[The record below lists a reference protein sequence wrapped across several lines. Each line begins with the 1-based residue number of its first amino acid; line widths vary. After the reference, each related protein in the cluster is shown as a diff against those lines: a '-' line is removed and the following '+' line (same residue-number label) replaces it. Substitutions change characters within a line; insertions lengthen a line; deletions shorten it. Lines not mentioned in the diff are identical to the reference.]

1 MLQVPNF
8 WPQTSRYNPPPANRS
23 PLMDSNM
30 IQAAKKIYLAYTEIH
45 AATMTRPI
53 GVAINPVS
61 YWGKLIFQR
70 KPILLPGEYFIPLEQ
85 IESQIY

>member
-1 MLQVPNF
+1 MLQVPDF
-8 WPQTSRYNPPPANRS
+8 WPRTSYYNPPPLNHS
-23 PLMDSNM
+23 PLMDSNVV
-30 IQAAKKIYLAYTEIH
+30 QAAKKIYFAYTEIH
-45 AATMTRPI
+45 AATMARPV

>member
-8 WPQTSRYNPPPANRS
+8 WPQTSHYNSPPPPRS
-23 PLMDSNM
+23 PLMDSSV
-30 IQAAKKIYLAYTEIH
+30 IQAAKKIYLAYANIH
-45 AATMTRPI
+45 AATMTRPL

>member
-1 MLQVPNF
+1 MLQVPDF
-8 WPQTSRYNPPPANRS
+8 WPKTSHYNPTPPNRS
-23 PLMDSNM
+23 PLMDSSVV
-30 IQAAKKIYLAYTEIH
+30 QAAKKIYLAYAQIH
-45 AATMTRPI
+45 AATMTKPV